1 MSMNRLRNVAVRMRP
16 PVATPKADAE
26 PPRDAAAAPAPRRV
40 TADTHGTTSK
50 RQIWDIEADEGA
62 AADPRPVTT
71 DSRVRDH
78 VPPTQPRHEPAPI
91 PTPSMD
97 TPSAP
102 SGGRAKTRILG
113 FHAQDLDVDAFDA
126 AEKANKGPQLP
137 AGFLVV
143 IDGPGRGAYFAV
155 STSVAA
161 IGRGSDQDVAL
172 DFGDESISR
181 EGHASIVYDEE
192 QNLFFLGHGNK
203 ANVVRRNGTPVLTT
217 EELTHGDLIRIGKTS
232 LRFHAFCGEDFTWA
246 DTDTEQGA
254 GPVDD

>member
-16 PVATPKADAE
+16 PVDTPKADAE
-26 PPRDAAAAPAPRRV
+26 PSRDKAPATSAPAPRRV
-40 TADTHGTTSK
+40 TPETHGTTSK

-62 AADPRPVTT
+62 PADPRPESTAAPVH
-71 DSRVRDH
+71 DR
-78 VPPTQPRHEPAPI
+78 VPPTQRRRE
-91 PTPSMD
+91 PTPSID
-97 TPSAP
+97 ASSAP
-102 SGGRAKTRILG
+102 GGGRAKTRILG
-113 FHAQDLDVDAFDA
+113 FHAQELDVDAFGT

-155 STSVAA
+155 STSVSA
-161 IGRGSDQDVAL
+161 IGRGSDQDIAL

-181 EGHASIVYDEE
+181 EGHASVVYDEE

-217 EELTHGDLIRIGKTS
+217 EELIHGDLIRIGKTS
-232 LRFHAFCGEDFTWA
+232 LRFHAFCGEEFTWA

-254 GPVDD
+254 GPVHD